1 MTTPHVSA
9 PPRLGSAA
17 RSSAVAAAGRVAA
30 RRPSRPARSMRDLT
44 PFILLAMILIP
55 SLIILG
61 LAIADPGVPQTGI
74 DAPQAVT
81 AAPGS

>member
-1 MTTPHVSA
+1 
-9 PPRLGSAA
+9 
-17 RSSAVAAAGRVAA
+17 
-30 RRPSRPARSMRDLT
+30 MRDLT
-44 PFILLAMILIP
+44 PFIFLAMILIP

-81 AAPGS
+81 AAPDS

>member
-1 MTTPHVSA
+1 MTMPNVSA
-9 PPRLGSAA
+9 PPRIGSAS
-17 RSSAVAAAGRVAA
+17 RPSAAAAVEQLAA
-30 RRPSRPARSMRDLT
+30 RRPSGPARSVRDLT
-44 PFILLAMILIP
+44 PFIFLAMILIP